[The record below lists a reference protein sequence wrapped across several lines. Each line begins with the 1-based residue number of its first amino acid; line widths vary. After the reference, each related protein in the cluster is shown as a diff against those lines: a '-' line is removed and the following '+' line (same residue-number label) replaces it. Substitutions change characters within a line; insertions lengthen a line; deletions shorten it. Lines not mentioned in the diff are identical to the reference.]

1 MEINSGIVALKT
13 IGFLTG
19 FVIGFLTGIG
29 IQTLIDKLINL

>member
-1 MEINSGIVALKT
+1 MEIIQIVALKA